1 MIAIRREG
9 CIYVCADPSHERK
22 FQQHAEIPIIVDR
35 KRNKAETVG
44 CHVREVTRIIFS
56 EGPQASPTCLPHARR
71 RGDDSWSI
79 ELHAT
84 VSALEVPNSGG
95 IRAEAKTGPHGES
108 RTSREKSRYKKGL
121 DGLAE
126 NEWKDHPQASP
137 AANEQAKQANNPSA
151 IHRFKASSDCTRDTM
166 KLSVFTALSALFLAA
181 AATPARSRVLVCN
194 MPSGCTNLGGCNFC
208 CDNTPSGCHL
218 HGPPYETCNGNMGI
232 VVHCEPH

>member
-9 CIYVCADPSHERK
+9 LCLGVAVVLGYSRDRIAKTPHPALAKGVEYLHRQPSGNWRNG
-22 FQQHAEIPIIVDR
+22 AE
-35 KRNKAETVG
+35 KRNERDQEKETKPKLWVA
-44 CHVREVTRIIFS
+44 I
-56 EGPQASPTCLPHARR
+56 
-71 RGDDSWSI
+71 GDDSWSI

-95 IRAEAKTGPHGES
+95 IRAEAKTGLHGES